1 MQHLS
6 NSQHLLRW
14 FAFGFALIIAAT
26 IALLTTS
33 PSIAYT
39 TDLNG
44 NALAAMQNQD
54 PQTDAEPWES
64 PVVATEARN
73 VLANRL
79 SVLPGDLELVSQEAV
94 RWPDTSLGCPE
105 PGYAYAKVMV
115 PGYRFTF
122 SYDGSFYEVHTAYH
136 DGLGL
141 QQPAVSCEG
150 GLAYPA

>member
-26 IALLTTS
+26 IALLTIS

-44 NALAAMQNQD
+44 DAFGARQNQD
-54 PQTDAEPWES
+54 PQTGAEPWNS
-64 PVVATEARN
+64 PTLVTEARK

-79 SVLPGDLELVSQEAV
+79 SVSPDRLEFVSQEAV
-94 RWPDTSLGCPE
+94 RWPDASLGCPE

-122 SYDGSFYEVHTAYH
+122 SYDGSLYEVHTASEAGIGSH
-136 DGLGL
+136 
-141 QQPAVSCEG
+141 QPPVSCEG

>member
-1 MQHLS
+1 MQNLS

-14 FAFGFALIIAAT
+14 FTFGFALIIAAT

-44 NALAAMQNQD
+44 NALAARQHQD
-54 PQTDAEPWES
+54 PQTGAELWKS

-79 SVLPGDLELVSQEAV
+79 SASPGDLEIVRQEAV

-122 SYDGSFYEVHTAYH
+122 SYDGSLYEVHTASETGIGSH
-136 DGLGL
+136 
-141 QQPAVSCEG
+141 QPPVSCEG

>member
-1 MQHLS
+1 MQNSS
-6 NSQHLLRW
+6 NSQPLMRW
-14 FAFGFALIIAAT
+14 FALGFALIIAAT

-44 NALAAMQNQD
+44 NALAAKQNQD
-54 PQTDAEPWES
+54 PQTGAEPWKS
-64 PVVATEARN
+64 PRLDVKARN

-79 SVLPGDLELVSQEAV
+79 SVSPDRLEFVSQEAV
-94 RWPDTSLGCPE
+94 RWPDASLGCPE
-105 PGYAYAKVMV
+105 PGYVYAKVLV

-122 SYDGSFYEVHTAYH
+122 SYDGAFYEVHTANH

-150 GLAYPA
+150 GLTYSA